1 MPQLTA
7 PSSST
12 IGETVDAIMDGAAVR
27 VTFLSAEA
35 LRIEP
40 NDVCAIV
47 GPISMNGFTTFA
59 ITGPVQL
66 K

>member
-1 MPQLTA
+1 MDDVK
-7 PSSST
+7 
-12 IGETVDAIMDGAAVR
+12 TVRI
-27 VTFLSAEA
+27 TLLNKTA

>member
-1 MPQLTA
+1 MPHLIA
-7 PSSST
+7 P
-12 IGETVDAIMDGAAVR
+12 GETVDAVMDDVKTVR
-27 VTFLSAEA
+27 ITLLNKTA

-59 ITGPVQL
+59 ATGPVQL
-66 K
+66 M